1 MSFRNSGLAAQPF
14 AHLYGLDDEALAR
27 HNARR
32 YVADTQPGF
41 PCRVTLEDALPG
53 ERVLLVHHVHQPA
66 ATPFQASHA
75 IYVREDALAPRDMS
89 HDSLHCAAPAASEAA
104 ATATPA
110 TFDDE
115 VPASLR
121 DRTLSLR
128 AFDAEGMMIDAD
140 LTEGPDVETLIER
153 LLARKETAYVHAHYA
168 RRGCYAALIERVENK
183 A

>member
-1 MSFRNSGLAAQPF
+1 MSFRVTGLAAQPF
-14 AHLYGLDDEALAR
+14 AHLYGLDDENLAR

-41 PCRVTLEDALPG
+41 PCRVSLEDASPG

-75 IYVREDALAPRDMS
+75 IYVREDALAPD
-89 HDSLHCAAPAASEAA
+89 AAPA
-104 ATATPA
+104 ATPA
-110 TFDDE
+110 TFE
-115 VPASLR
+115 NAIPGSLR
-121 DRTLSLR
+121 SRTLSLR

-140 LTEGPDVETLIER
+140 LAEGPDVEKLIER
-153 LLARKETAYVHAHYA
+153 LLGREETAYVHAHYA
-168 RRGCYAALIERVENK
+168 RRGCYAALIER